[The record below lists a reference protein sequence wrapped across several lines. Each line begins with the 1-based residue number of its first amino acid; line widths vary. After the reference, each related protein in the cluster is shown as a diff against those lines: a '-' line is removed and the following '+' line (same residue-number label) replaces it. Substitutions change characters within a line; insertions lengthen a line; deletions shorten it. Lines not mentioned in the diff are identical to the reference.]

1 VERTTLA
8 AGSLSAARAVLNS
21 DEFVLGPGADV
32 VVVPTAAAFTGATHA
47 AVTVA
52 DALSELDARIEGV
65 MVVDRASSAEP
76 YFAQRITGADV
87 VVLVDGSALHARAVW
102 RDTPVGAAI
111 GAARLLVAVGSV
123 ATVLGDVMIDPRGGA
138 PTVGLGYRSGLVLG
152 HPAPPDQLARTREL
166 LGEDETFVVVG
177 PEGAVIGVEGAWRVV
192 RPDVVVTRG
201 AQTVSL

>member
-1 VERTTLA
+1 MERTTLA
-8 AGSLSAARAVLNS
+8 AGSLSAACAVLTS
-21 DEFVLGPGADV
+21 DEIAVGSDADV
-32 VVVPTAAAFTGATHA
+32 VVVPTAAAFTSATQA

-52 DALSELDARIEGV
+52 DAFTELDARIEGV
-65 MVVDRASSAEP
+65 MVVDRASCAEP
-76 YFAQRITGADV
+76 YFAQRITDADV

-111 GAARLLVAVGSV
+111 DRARLLVAIGSV

-152 HPAPPDQLARTREL
+152 YPAPSGQLARTREL
-166 LGEDETFVVVG
+166 LGADETFVVLG
-177 PEGAVIGVEGAWRVV
+177 IDGAVLGVEGGWRVV